1 MLQPL
6 SCPRGCNIPIHYTH
20 KFCKKVRAFWNAK
33 IGIFFFHCCPTKRNQ
48 INSKSY
54 NINIICHALV
64 YEGLSVPKAHN
75 PINPA
80 LNTVGVQCG
89 EIVLIPMRVEDTPQ
103 HDNQQSSVP
112 TARRIWVSVPAPHGT
127 PLRVGLIGLSAFSTF
142 IGR

>member
-1 MLQPL
+1 MP
-6 SCPRGCNIPIHYTH
+6 TT
-20 KFCKKVRAFWNAK
+20 KK
-33 IGIFFFHCCPTKRNQ
+33 HCCPTKRNR
-48 INSKSY
+48 IISKLY
-54 NINIICHALV
+54 NINIICHALI

-103 HDNQQSSVP
+103 QDNQQSSVP

-127 PLRVGLIGLSAFSTF
+127 PLRVGLIGLSAFSRF